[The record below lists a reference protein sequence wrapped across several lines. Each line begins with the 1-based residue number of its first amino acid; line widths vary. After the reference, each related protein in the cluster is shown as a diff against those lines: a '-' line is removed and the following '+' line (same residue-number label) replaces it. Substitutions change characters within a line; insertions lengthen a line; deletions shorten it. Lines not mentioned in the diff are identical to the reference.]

1 MWREMKLRPEKQET
15 ANVIKMAS
23 EVLSWEANVLR
34 QATENIDQNFVDAV
48 NLILTKI
55 PPGKVAVLGVGKS
68 GHIGNKIAATLASTG
83 TPAFFVHPTEAG
95 HGDLGMISSDDVA
108 ITISYSGKSSE
119 LAAVAPYFR
128 RNSIPVIAITG
139 DISSPLAKSANYV
152 INARVEREACPL
164 GLAPTASTTLTL
176 ALGDALAMCLLQA
189 RGFTPEHFGA
199 THPHGSLGRRLL
211 VLVSDIMIS
220 GPEMPIVNQG
230 TRLRDCLKEMT
241 RGTLGVAA
249 VVDNAGALS
258 GVFTDGDLR
267 RVLEMDH
274 DVLSEPVSRF
284 MTLAPKTI
292 TPDKLAAEAVE
303 KMEKHKISA
312 LLVTNADGKLVGAIN
327 MRQLLQAGV
336 I

>member
-1 MWREMKLRPEKQET
+1 MKLRPEKQET